1 MHVVRNLKIIN
12 GIISGDEII
21 LKEFYKKN
29 LPHVRKYIILNSGSE
44 GDVEDIFQDALIIVY
59 QKLKSNSLNIDT
71 SIQAYFLGT
80 CKNIWRSHLRK
91 SQKITYDESLTLK
104 AKEENI
110 ITNKIEEIEKE
121 HLYRKY
127 FYKLSNSS
135 KQVLKLFFEG
145 KSMKEIASITG
156 YSEGY
161 TRKKKFEAKK
171 TLMKMIENDPIHN
184 ELKERSEKK
193 SSKENIFDLRNLG
206 DILLTR

>member
-145 KSMKEIASITG
+145 KSMRETGLTTG

-161 TRKKKFEAKK
+161 VRKKKFECKK
-171 TLMKMIENDPIHN
+171 KLLEMIEKDSLFS
-184 ELKERSEKK
+184 ELMFTSNTETI
-193 SSKENIFDLRNLG
+193 SKEVS
-206 DILLTR
+206 